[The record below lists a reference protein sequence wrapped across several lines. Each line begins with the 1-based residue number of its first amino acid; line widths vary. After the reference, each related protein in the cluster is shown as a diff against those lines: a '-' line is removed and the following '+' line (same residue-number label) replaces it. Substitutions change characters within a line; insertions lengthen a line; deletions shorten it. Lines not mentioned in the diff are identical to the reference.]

1 MHKSASYQVVL
12 SGFFVCLGLLLPFV
26 TAHTFGIPGTVF
38 LPMHIPVFLM
48 GLLCGPMYGAMGGI
62 VIPVLSSLFTGM
74 PPAFPMLPI
83 MTGELFT
90 YGLMSGLLYHKFKMP
105 IYPSMLISMLS
116 GRLVYGLI
124 FQALLLAN
132 NGTLRALSVAGAF
145 LEGIPGIM
153 IQLILIP
160 TIIYA
165 VKKHTAYGN
174 EVEPT
179 VLIGEKAKRMIKS
192 RQASC
197 VIIKDN
203 KIVRTAIGQGIA
215 PLISVYEN
223 EPEILKDAFVVDK
236 VIGKA
241 AAMMMILGGAKRV
254 YGEIMSA
261 AACDYLTDRGCRVDY
276 GERIDVISNR
286 SGDGMCPLEN
296 SVLDTDDPETGYHL
310 LKETICRL
318 RNAG

>member
-1 MHKSASYQVVL
+1 MHKSASYRIVL
-12 SGFFVCLGLLLPFV
+12 SGFLVCLGLLLPFV
-26 TAHTFGIPGTVF
+26 TAHAFGMPGTVL

-48 GLLCGPMYGAMGGI
+48 GLLCGPMYGALGGI

-90 YGLMSGLLYHKFKMP
+90 YGLMSGLLYHKVKMP

-124 FQALLLAN
+124 FQVLLLTN
-132 NGTLRALSVAGAF
+132 NGTLRALSVTGAL
-145 LEGIPGIM
+145 LEGIPGIV

-160 TIIYA
+160 AIITA
-165 VKKHTAYGN
+165 VKKHSTYGDGA
-174 EVEPT
+174 EPT
-179 VLIGEKAKRMIKS
+179 MLTGERAKQMIKNG
-192 RQASC
+192 QASC

-203 KIVRTAIGQGIA
+203 RIIRTAIGQGIT

-223 EPEILKDAFVVDK
+223 EPEILTNAFVVDK

-241 AAMMMILGGAKRV
+241 AAMMIILGGAKRV

-261 AACDYLTDRGCRVDY
+261 AAYTYLTERGCRADY
-276 GERIDVISNR
+276 GERIDVIANR

-296 SVLDTDDPETGYHL
+296 SVLDIDDPEAGYHL
-310 LKETICRL
+310 LKETINHL
-318 RNAG
+318 RSAG